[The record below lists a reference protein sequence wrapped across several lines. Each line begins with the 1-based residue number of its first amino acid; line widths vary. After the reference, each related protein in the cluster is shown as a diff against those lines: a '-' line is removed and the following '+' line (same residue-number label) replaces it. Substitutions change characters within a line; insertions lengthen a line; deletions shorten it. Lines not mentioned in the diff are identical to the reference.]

1 MQGSKRSL
9 QDSVGASCSSL
20 SGAGASISVVPGTE
34 CWSQYSRRSLSIG
47 RLNDDGALGGGLNSV
62 RRMERSTED
71 GTFDGG
77 MGALLRM

>member
-1 MQGSKRSL
+1 MQGSERSL
-9 QDSVGASCSSL
+9 QDPVGARCSPLSD
-20 SGAGASISVVPGTE
+20 SGAYLSSVPGTE
-34 CWSQYSRRSLSIG
+34 RWYQDNRHSLSIG